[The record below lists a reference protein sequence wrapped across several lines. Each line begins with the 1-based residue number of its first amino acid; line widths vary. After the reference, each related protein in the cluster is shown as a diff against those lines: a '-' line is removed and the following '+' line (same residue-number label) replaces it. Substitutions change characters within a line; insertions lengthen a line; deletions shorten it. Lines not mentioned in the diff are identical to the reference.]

1 MFIWCFL
8 LKEHERCFFFQW
20 IDGPEKFDPR
30 YLLFEDW
37 VCRQPR
43 ERFHR
48 WVPPPPNPP
57 EMTDSE
63 KEVAKYRRLE
73 TPPLCKCGDHA
84 VINPRNPEEFICP
97 NQDEVSAF
105 F

>member
-1 MFIWCFL
+1 M
-8 LKEHERCFFFQW
+8 KEHERCFFFQW

-57 EMTDSE
+57 EMTEFE
-63 KEVAKYRRLE
+63 KELPNIDDLRL
-73 TPPLCKCGDHA
+73 LL
-84 VINPRNPEEFICP
+84 F
-97 NQDEVSAF
+97 VSVEIML
-105 F
+105 